1 MSRATESS
9 VGEVPIVTLDGP
21 GGVGKGE
28 VAKRIAAALDWH
40 YLDSGLIYRLLGWH
54 ASEQGVDLEDASALA
69 ALAGRL
75 AGEYPRLEALDADLL
90 GDLRSERISA
100 LAARIAPLP
109 EVRSAVM
116 RWQHRYI
123 RPPGLVAD
131 GRDMG
136 SVVFAGAN
144 CKIFLTASA
153 QERVRRR
160 YEQLRAAGSHVKLNT
175 LSAAMEARDRR
186 DRERVASPLRPA
198 PEAVVLETTELSI
211 EQVVAAVLAEIEAA
225 YPHIARR

>member
-1 MSRATESS
+1 MSAP
-9 VGEVPIVTLDGP
+9 GEIPIVTLDGP

-28 VAKRIAAALDWH
+28 VARRVCAALGWH
-40 YLDSGLIYRLLGWH
+40 YLDSGLIYRLLSW
-54 ASEQGVDLEDASALA
+54 AAVDRDIEIKDAQALA
-69 ALAGRL
+69 ALAGSL
-75 AGEYPRLEALDADLL
+75 SDEHLSLENLDAALL
-90 GDLRSERISA
+90 GELRSERISA

-109 EVRSAVM
+109 EVRDAVM

-136 SVVFAGAN
+136 SVVFAQAK

-153 QERVRRR
+153 KERARRR
-160 YEQLRAAGSHVKLNT
+160 YEQLRAAGARVKLDT

-186 DRERVASPLRPA
+186 DRERAVSPLRPA

-211 EQVVAAVLAEIEAA
+211 DEVVAAVLAEIAAA
-225 YPHIARR
+225 YPSKTR